1 MGKEKLK
8 KKKSL
13 IGWVELPKP
22 LWRKKNWGKWGT
34 CHNIEIQLWSKAKEA
49 HRLYFKHKKV
59 RITIEDI

>member
-34 CHNIEIQLWSKAKEA
+34 CQNGTEV
-49 HRLYFKHKKV
+49 FNN
-59 RITIEDI
+59 